1 MPRQMKVEFKND
13 RVNLHVLIKEET
25 STMTRVLMILFNV
38 FSIAIVIFAL
48 IDWLLGLF
56 MLGLLLTIFSGWLT
70 LFHCYGNEKLIMSSK
85 MLSFQYRYGF
95 YTTPLESKRINRAL
109 NISLTPS
116 GAHRGKEQF
125 NLIFETYNDFELPEE
140 IYRTRLSIT
149 KADFGVLKRSI
160 RSLYFEKVN
169 PEYLKQTFIL
179 N

>member
-1 MPRQMKVEFKND
+1 MPEKMKVEFKND

-25 STMTRVLMILFNV
+25 SILTRTLMILFNIC
-38 FSIAIVIFAL
+38 SIAVVIFAL
-48 IDWLLGLF
+48 VDWLLGLF
-56 MLGLLLTIFSGWLT
+56 VIGLLLTIFSGWLT
-70 LFHCYGNEKLIMSSK
+70 LSHC
-85 MLSFQYRYGF
+85 YGF
-95 YTTPLESKRINRAL
+95 YTTPLESRKINRAL
-109 NISLTPS
+109 NISLSPS
-116 GAHRGKEQF
+116 GAHQGKEQY

-149 KADFGVLKRSI
+149 KSDFGVLKGSI

>member
-1 MPRQMKVEFKND
+1 MKVEFKND

-25 STMTRVLMILFNV
+25 STMTKTLMILFNV
-38 FSIAIVIFAL
+38 CSIAVVVFAL

-56 MLGLLLTIFSGWLT
+56 VLGILLTIFSGWLT
-70 LFHCYGNEKLIMSSK
+70 LSHCYGNEKLIMSSK
-85 MLSFQYRYGF
+85 TLSFQHKYGF
-95 YTTPLESKRINRAL
+95 YTTPLESRKINRAL
-109 NISLTPS
+109 NISLSPS
-116 GAHRGKEQF
+116 GAHRGKDHF

-149 KADFGVLKRSI
+149 KADFSVLKGSV

-169 PEYLKQTFIL
+169 PEYLKQTYIL